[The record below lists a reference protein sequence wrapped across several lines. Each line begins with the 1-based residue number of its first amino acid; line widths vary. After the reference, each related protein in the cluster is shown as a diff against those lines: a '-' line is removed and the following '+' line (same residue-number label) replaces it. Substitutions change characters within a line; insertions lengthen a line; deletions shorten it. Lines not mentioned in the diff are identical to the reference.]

1 MQIRA
6 RDFGIIEVG
15 EDRLYHFSQ
24 PLFGFEQYTDFAILN
39 DEELGE
45 SIAWL
50 QSTQDPN
57 LCFILMD
64 PSALKTDYMPALPED
79 FEKLL
84 GEGDCFCWVVAV
96 IPQDFRLATVNLKS
110 PVFLNPATH
119 IGAQIILEAD
129 YPVRFSVAKG
139 GEG

>member
-50 QSTQDPN
+50 QSTQDPE

-64 PSALKTDYMPALPED
+64 PSNLKADYMPELPD
-79 FEKLL
+79 GFDSLL
-84 GEGDCFCWVVAV
+84 GTGDCFCWVVAV
-96 IPQDFRLATVNLKS
+96 IPQDFRLSTVNLKS
-110 PVFLNPATH
+110 PVFLNPSTK
-119 IGAQIILEAD
+119 IGAQIILEGD
-129 YPVRFSVAKG
+129 YPVRFPIMKG
-139 GEG
+139 GED